1 MKGNSHVGWS
11 SCPVNPASEPAA
23 PGDPLAIA
31 SVTIRESAAPGL
43 LFFPS
48 RVWWLA
54 GSFAH
59 ILCLLLRFPAGVF
72 PPPPQRADPVPAD
85 LKGLCCRGRR
95 FLHCHGSVC
104 PCRGTKSLSSSF
116 LSLHKSVKA
125 SDPSDMGYNPDVLAF
140 YLLEPLLEVG
150 ASLSHPWVWRFVQ
163 DSISTFKAGGGDCS
177 GPLRTGRSEVG
188 TCSDGISCSTSR
200 VLPQNKRV
208 GKIRPLM
215 FH

>member
-1 MKGNSHVGWS
+1 MISTFFFPKVRMLDGQPKRGNPSLKRCPGSQSPGGRMKGNSRVGWS

-59 ILCLLLRFPAGVF
+59 ILCLLLRFPVGVF
-72 PPPPQRADPVPAD
+72 PPPPQRADPVRAD

-104 PCRGTKSLSSSF
+104 PCRGTKSFSSVS
-116 LSLHKSVKA
+116 
-125 SDPSDMGYNPDVLAF
+125 
-140 YLLEPLLEVG
+140 YLCTN
-150 ASLSHPWVWRFVQ
+150 Q
-163 DSISTFKAGGGDCS
+163 
-177 GPLRTGRSEVG
+177 
-188 TCSDGISCSTSR
+188 
-200 VLPQNKRV
+200 
-208 GKIRPLM
+208 
-215 FH
+215 